1 MGFLLLA
8 RLGVVIEASPLQ
20 PWGETADTPGR
31 RTAQAKDAT
40 AEKGHHCLQTL
51 SGPGLLMLGI
61 LTLWLSGLAGGWIC
75 TLYGSCCTTGV
86 YIDPWPDQDSEH
98 EVPCNQMQHPD
109 CMRFCEYGDAMSQWP
124 AWNFSTHISHH
135 LSFTSHA
142 AQDSNTVSAKCWAC
156 FDARTEPKTSYSV
169 TTPLHIPRLGLG
181 RLEWN
186 LEATWHDGF

>member
-1 MGFLLLA
+1 MCGPCVGGFGLDVNCFEAWPSWKSGRLEMGFLLLA

-86 YIDPWPDQDSEH
+86 YIDP
-98 EVPCNQMQHPD
+98 
-109 CMRFCEYGDAMSQWP
+109 
-124 AWNFSTHISHH
+124 
-135 LSFTSHA
+135 
-142 AQDSNTVSAKCWAC
+142 
-156 FDARTEPKTSYSV
+156 
-169 TTPLHIPRLGLG
+169 
-181 RLEWN
+181 
-186 LEATWHDGF
+186 